1 MWMTDFILHPNR
13 DDIRDN
19 CIAYIKALDLT
30 KPKKV
35 TIEEYEKTRTT
46 IRNAHYWAN
55 LTDLIEDIRKAVERI
70 AEHTGYSPLEV
81 KREIAKGMAPEE
93 IAILF
98 AKTLEGAHDVLK
110 EIAGIPTSTKL
121 GTRKFIAFED
131 RMIQIMSDIAGHVKA
146 FEARAT

>member
-1 MWMTDFILHPNR
+1 MTDFILHLNR

-19 CIAYIKALDLT
+19 AIAFIKSLGNT
-30 KPKKV
+30 KAWKV

-55 LTDLIEDIRKAVERI
+55 LTEGQKQIIAAVERMS
-70 AEHTGYSPLEV
+70 EHTGYSPLEV

-98 AKTLEGAHDVLK
+98 AKNPEGAHDVLK

-131 RMIQIMSDIAGHVKA
+131 RMIQIMADIVGQVQA

>member
-1 MWMTDFILHPNR
+1 MTDFILHPKR

-19 CIAYIKALDLT
+19 CIAFIKSCGNT
-30 KPKKV
+30 KAWKV

-70 AEHTGYSPLEV
+70 AEYTGHSPLEV
-81 KREIAKGMAPEE
+81 KREIAKGMTPED
-93 IAILF
+93 IALLF
-98 AKTLEGAHDVLK
+98 TKNPEGAHDVLK

-131 RMIQIMSDIAGHVKA
+131 RMIQIMSDIAGHVQA